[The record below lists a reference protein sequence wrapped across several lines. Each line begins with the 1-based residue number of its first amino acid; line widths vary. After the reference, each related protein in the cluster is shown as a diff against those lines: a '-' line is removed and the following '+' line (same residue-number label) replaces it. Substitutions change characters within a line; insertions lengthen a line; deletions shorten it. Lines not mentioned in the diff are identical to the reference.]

1 MIVRTAFFEGSVIPG
16 SEAEFEDLLGDVLL
30 PLWQK
35 FPGNL
40 GVQLLRPKAPDADAP
55 GYTLV
60 LATSY
65 PDQATLDKA
74 LASEIR
80 EQTRVPTERLKALFE
95 GRVFHITFDNQ
106 TAANAA

>member
-1 MIVRTAFFEGSVIPG
+1 MIVRTAFFEGSVRPG
-16 SEAEFEDLLGDVLL
+16 SEAEFEDLLGNVLL

-55 GYTLV
+55 GYALV
-60 LATSY
+60 LATNY

-74 LASEIR
+74 LASDIR
-80 EQTRVPTERLKALFE
+80 DQTRVPTERLKALFE

-106 TAANAA
+106 AAANAA